1 MKKRSE
7 PDDRW
12 ERLRA
17 DVIGLGERSFRKSYY
32 PELQN
37 RIEQLERFRSI
48 LDKTSDAIFIFTLPE
63 GLITDVNES
72 ACRMLR
78 ADKNELLSSQIYDLI
93 DINGTALCASAP
105 WNTSESGATHRIIPG
120 RIRRNADAPI
130 PVEAS
135 VSSIVFDRQTYGLI
149 VAREISERKRLE
161 DSLSKS
167 EEKYRTIIETTKTGF
182 VIVNGDGMVLDA
194 NDEYVRLTGHSALQ
208 EILGRNVIEW
218 TAEYDRER
226 NIEAVRRC
234 LNDGYIFGFEVD
246 YIDSRGTT
254 IPIEI
259 NARLVGAGAD
269 CQIITM
275 CRNISDRKESER
287 KLHQS
292 WRTMQEII
300 EFLPDATF
308 VIDAEKK
315 VIAWNRALEEMTGV
329 TKENILGKGDYAYS
343 VPFYGEKRPVMI
355 DLISMRNPEIESQ
368 YDFIDRQGDTIY
380 SEVFVPSLYGGRG
393 AFVSVKASPLFD
405 EDGMYGGAIESVRD
419 ITANKLALED
429 IRKSEERFRSLISN
443 SPVAIS
449 INDLNDTFTYVNN
462 KFIDTFGYTLADC
475 PDVKTWWRLAY
486 PDREY
491 RRRVRANWLN
501 GIRESENFGTDM
513 LPQEARVTCKN
524 GIMKDIEF
532 RYTVILDRGI
542 CFYYDITQRKRAE
555 ELLHLQRDLGIELNL
570 ITDLKEALGVILNRT
585 SMVEGVD
592 CGIIYLVDPSSGD
605 LVSQCT
611 FGLSPEDA
619 ERESF
624 FSHDTANARIIMAG
638 KPIYLAITEET
649 IQNLGITH
657 TPEHER
663 FYLSL
668 KSMAIIPVQHLGT
681 SIAAI
686 NTGSRIYA
694 DIPEASRNALEAIG
708 SMIGSTIVRL
718 RGIEQIKASLREKEV
733 LLKEIHHRVKNNLQ
747 IITSLL
753 NLQSRNIHD
762 GESLKQFG
770 NAKNRVRAMAL
781 IHEKLYQ
788 NGDYARINL
797 SQYIATMLGELWA
810 NYQVPGHPSGANI
823 YMDDVILTLDQAIP
837 CGLIINEVITNSLK
851 YAFPGEPKSDAV
863 IKISARRETGGFV
876 EIIIYDNGIGMA
888 EEVDIKN
895 SRTFGLT
902 LINLLTTQIG
912 GTVTIDRNG
921 GTRVTIRF
929 KDQ

>member
-1 MKKRSE
+1 MGENEITKLQ
-7 PDDRW
+7 
-12 ERLRA
+12 ER
-17 DVIGLGERSFRKSYY
+17 IK
-32 PELQN
+32 
-37 RIEQLERFRSI
+37 QLERFRGI
-48 LDKTSDAIFIFTLPE
+48 LDQASDAIFIFTLPS
-63 GLITDVNES
+63 GLVTDVNES
-72 ACRMLR
+72 ACRKLGR
-78 ADKNELLSSQIYDLI
+78 ARNEILSSRIDNLIELAGVMPQPPTPQSIYGPKETGRTLSGRLI
-93 DINGTALCASAP
+93 PSSSPA
-105 WNTSESGATHRIIPG
+105 
-120 RIRRNADAPI
+120 I
-130 PVEAS
+130 PVDAS
-135 VSSIVFDRQTYGLI
+135 ISFTVFDGQTYGLI
-149 VAREISERKRLE
+149 VAREIPERTQLE

-167 EEKYRTIIETTKTGF
+167 EEKYRTIIETTRTGF
-182 VIVNGDGMVLDA
+182 VIINGLGVVLDA
-194 NDEYVRLTGHSALQ
+194 NDEYVRLTGHAQLK
-208 EILGRNVIEW
+208 EILGRSVIEW
-218 TAEYDRER
+218 TADHDHNRNVEALER
-226 NIEAVRRC
+226 C
-234 LNDGYIFGFEVD
+234 FNDGYISGFEVD
-246 YIDSRGTT
+246 YVDRSGNT
-254 IPIEI
+254 IPVEI
-259 NARLVGAGAD
+259 NARMVGSGAD
-269 CQIITM
+269 RQFLTL
-275 CRNISDRKESER
+275 CRNISDRKEAQR
-287 KLHQS
+287 KIQQS

-355 DLISMRNPEIESQ
+355 DLISMRNPDMESQ
-368 YDFIDRQGDTIY
+368 YDFIERQGDTLY

-405 EDGMYGGAIESVRD
+405 EEGMYTGAIESVRD
-419 ITANKLALED
+419 ITANRLAQEN
-429 IRKSEERFRSLISN
+429 ISKSEERFRSLINN

-449 INDLNDTFTYVNN
+449 INDLNNNFTYVNK
-462 KFIDTFGYTLADC
+462 KFVDTFGHTLSDC
-475 PDVKTWWRLAY
+475 PDVRTWWRLAY
-486 PDREY
+486 PDSQY
-491 RRRVRANWLN
+491 RKQ
-501 GIRESENFGTDM
+501 IRSSWIRSLEESSHFGTDM
-513 LPQEARVTCKN
+513 LPLEARVTCKH

-532 RYTVILDRGI
+532 RYTTIHEQGI
-542 CFYYDITQRKRAE
+542 CFYYDVTQRKRAE

-570 ITDLKEALGVILNRT
+570 ITDLQEALGVILNTT

-611 FGLSPEDA
+611 FGLSPEEA

-624 FSHDTANARIIMAG
+624 FRHDSENVRIIMAG
-638 KPIYLAITEET
+638 KPIYLGITEET
-649 IQNLGITH
+649 IKNLGILY
-657 TPEHER
+657 TPEHAR
-663 FYLSL
+663 LYLSL
-668 KSMAIIPVQHLGT
+668 KSMAIIPIQHLGT

-686 NTGSRIYA
+686 NTGSHIHTV
-694 DIPEASRNALEAIG
+694 IPEASRNALEAIG

-718 RGIEQIKASLREKEV
+718 RSIELIKSSLREKEV

-762 GESLKQFG
+762 DESLIQFN
-770 NAKNRVRAMAL
+770 NAKNRVRAMAI

-788 NGDYARINL
+788 SGDYARINL
-797 SQYIATMLGELWA
+797 SQYVSTMLGELWA
-810 NYQVPGHPSGANI
+810 NYQIPGHPVGRELA
-823 YMDDVILTLDQAIP
+823 MEDVILTLDQAIP

-876 EIIIYDNGIGMA
+876 EIIISDNGIGMA

-912 GTVTIDRNG
+912 GTVTIDRDS

-929 KDQ
+929 REQ